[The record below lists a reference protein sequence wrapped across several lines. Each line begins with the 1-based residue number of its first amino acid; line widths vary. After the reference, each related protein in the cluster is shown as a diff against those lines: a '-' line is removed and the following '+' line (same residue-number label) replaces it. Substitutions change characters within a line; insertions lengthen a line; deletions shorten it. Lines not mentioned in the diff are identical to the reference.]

1 MEEDPSSWFSLN
13 ATELNFAAGNNLA
26 ILRVTNT
33 SSSKVRT
40 FTLKVTN
47 RLMKILN
54 EKEIL
59 KAELPISNPYRL
71 GPGSTDEIQFRLLIG
86 NAARLASVKVHVEW
100 GNI

>member
-1 MEEDPSSWFSLN
+1 
-13 ATELNFAAGNNLA
+13 
-26 ILRVTNT
+26 
-33 SSSKVRT
+33 
-40 FTLKVTN
+40 
-47 RLMKILN
+47 MKILH

-71 GPGSTDEIQFRLLIG
+71 GPGSTEEIQFRLLIG